1 MYTYKQEFLDY
12 LRKVRGFSSR
22 TIETYDFNVNKL
34 HVFLACP
41 QLDCAKRSDI
51 ADFICY
57 LHEQGYNP
65 STINNYISSITTYYN
80 YVCNF
85 IDTSLVNPC
94 SCIKHVKSGF
104 RLPRF
109 LTEEQIQKVFDN
121 MQAFSGFQGSR
132 AAAIIALFYHTGIR
146 CSELQSLSISNVD
159 LRNNTIRVI
168 GKRNKERIIPIS
180 NDCRAYLIAWL
191 QYRDY
196 SYDIISYCDNF
207 FISKQGTELTC
218 KQIRYIVKRC
228 LVRIVP
234 GSLAHPHVLRHSF
247 ATHLMNKGCNIEY
260 IRALLGHASVI
271 TTSIYTHTSIENLQ
285 SIYNSIFNRHE

>member
-1 MYTYKQEFLDY
+1 MYTYRQEFLDY
-12 LRKVRGFSSR
+12 LRKVRGFSGR
-22 TIETYDFNVNKL
+22 TVDTYDFNVRKL
-34 HVFLACP
+34 HQFLTPC
-41 QLDCAKRSDI
+41 QLEFATRAYI

-57 LHEQGYNP
+57 LHEQGYHPN
-65 STINNYISSITTYYN
+65 TINNYISSITSYYN
-80 YVCNF
+80 YICNF
-85 IDTSLVNPC
+85 QDATLVNPC

-109 LTEEQIQKVFDN
+109 LTEEQMQKVFDN

-132 AAAIIALFYHTGIR
+132 EAAIIALFYHTGIR

-159 LRNNTIRVI
+159 LSNNTIRVI
-168 GKRNKERIIPIS
+168 GKRNKERVIPIS
-180 NDCRAYLIAWL
+180 NECRHYLIAWL
-191 QYRDY
+191 QYR
-196 SYDIISYCDNF
+196 CDNVSYSDRF

-228 LVRIVP
+228 LVRVVP
-234 GSLAHPHVLRHSF
+234 ESLAHPHVLRHSF

-285 SIYNSIFNRHE
+285 SIYNSIFNHHA

>member
-1 MYTYKQEFLDY
+1 MYTYKREFIDY

-22 TIETYDFNVNKL
+22 TIETYDFNVRKL
-34 HVFLACP
+34 CEFLPCTADEVTR
-41 QLDCAKRSDI
+41 LNI

-65 STINNYISSITTYYN
+65 NTINNYISSITTYYSF
-80 YVCNF
+80 VCNF

-109 LTEEQIQKVFDN
+109 LTEQQMQEVFDN
-121 MQAFSGFQGSR
+121 LKAFSGFQGSR
-132 AAAIIALFYHTGIR
+132 KAAIIALFYHTGIR
-146 CSELQSLSISNVD
+146 CSELQSLSINNVN
-159 LRNNTIRVI
+159 LSKNTIRVI

-191 QYRDY
+191 QYRHDV
-196 SYDIISYCDNF
+196 ISYCDNF

-228 LVRIVP
+228 LVRVVP
-234 GSLAHPHVLRHSF
+234 ESLAHPHVLRHSF

-271 TTSIYTHTSIENLQ
+271 TTSIYTHTSIEKLQ
-285 SIYNSIFNRHE
+285 SIYNSIFNRHA

>member
-22 TIETYDFNVNKL
+22 TIETYDFNVGKL
-34 HVFLACP
+34 YACLP
-41 QLDCAKRSDI
+41 CATDKATRHDI

-65 STINNYISSITTYYN
+65 NTINNYISSITTYYN
-80 YVCNF
+80 FICNF

-109 LTEEQIQKVFDN
+109 LTEEQMQQVFANLNDCN
-121 MQAFSGFQGSR
+121 SFQSSR
-132 AAAIIALFYHTGIR
+132 EAAIVALFYHTGIR
-146 CSELQSLSISNVD
+146 CSELQSLTMQDVD
-159 LRNNTIRVI
+159 FNNKTIRVI
-168 GKRNKERIIPIS
+168 GKRNKERIIPFS
-180 NDCRAYLIAWL
+180 EDCRWFLMRWFTFKTMN
-191 QYRDY
+191 
-196 SYDIISYCDNF
+196 ISFSDKF

-228 LVRIVP
+228 LIRVVP
-234 GSLAHPHVLRHSF
+234 ESLAHPHVLRHSF

>member
-1 MYTYKQEFLDY
+1 MYTYRQDFLDY

-22 TIETYDFNVNKL
+22 TIDTYDFNVRKL
-34 HVFLACP
+34 HEFLTPCQIEFATR
-41 QLDCAKRSDI
+41 AYI

-57 LHEQGYNP
+57 LHEHGYNP
-65 STINNYISSITTYYN
+65 NTINNYISSITTYYSF
-80 YVCNF
+80 VCNF
-85 IDTSLVNPC
+85 VNTSLTNPC
-94 SCIKHVKSGF
+94 TCIKHVKSGF

-109 LTEEQIQKVFDN
+109 LTEQQMQEVFDN
-121 MQAFSGFQGSR
+121 LKAFSGFQGSR
-132 AAAIIALFYHTGIR
+132 EAAIIALFYHTGIR
-146 CSELQSLSISNVD
+146 CSELQSLSINNVD
-159 LRNNTIRVI
+159 LSNNAIRVI

-191 QYRDY
+191 QYRHDV
-196 SYDIISYCDNF
+196 ISYCDNF

-228 LVRIVP
+228 LVRVVP
-234 GSLAHPHVLRHSF
+234 ESLAHPHVLRHSF

-285 SIYNSIFNRHE
+285 SIYNSIFNRHA

>member
-1 MYTYKQEFLDY
+1 MYTYKREFVDY

-34 HVFLACP
+34 CEYLPCMAYE
-41 QLDCAKRSDI
+41 ATRNDI

-65 STINNYISSITTYYN
+65 NTINNYISSITTYYSF
-80 YVCNF
+80 VCNF

-109 LTEEQIQKVFDN
+109 LTEEQMQKVFDN
-121 MQAFSGFQGSR
+121 MQAYSGFQGSR

-146 CSELQSLSISNVD
+146 CSALQSLSSSNVD

-191 QYRDY
+191 QYR
-196 SYDIISYCDNF
+196 YDVISYCDNF

-228 LVRIVP
+228 LMRVVP
-234 GSLAHPHVLRHSF
+234 ESLAHPHVLRHSF

-271 TTSIYTHTSIENLQ
+271 TTSIYTHTSIANLQ

>member
-22 TIETYDFNVNKL
+22 TIETYDFNLNKL
-34 HVFLACP
+34 YVFLACP
-41 QLDCAKRSDI
+41 QLDFAKRSDI

-65 STINNYISSITTYYN
+65 NTINNYISSITTYYSF
-80 YVCNF
+80 VCNF
-85 IDTSLVNPC
+85 VNTSLTNPC
-94 SCIKHVKSGF
+94 TCIKHVKSGF

-109 LTEEQIQKVFDN
+109 LTEQQMQEVFN
-121 MQAFSGFQGSR
+121 NLKAFSGFQGSR
-132 AAAIIALFYHTGIR
+132 ESAIIALFYHTGIR
-146 CSELQSLSISNVD
+146 CSELQSLSINNVD
-159 LRNNTIRVI
+159 LSNNTIRVI

-191 QYRDY
+191 QYRHDV
-196 SYDIISYCDNF
+196 ISYCDNF

-228 LVRIVP
+228 LVRVVP
-234 GSLAHPHVLRHSF
+234 ESLAHPHVLRHSF

-271 TTSIYTHTSIENLQ
+271 TTSIYTHTSIECLQ

>member
-1 MYTYKQEFLDY
+1 MYTYKREFVDY

-34 HVFLACP
+34 CEYLPCMAYE
-41 QLDCAKRSDI
+41 ATRNDI

-65 STINNYISSITTYYN
+65 NTINNYISSITTYYSF
-80 YVCNF
+80 VCNF
-85 IDTSLVNPC
+85 VNTSLTNPC
-94 SCIKHVKSGF
+94 TCIKHVKSGF

-109 LTEEQIQKVFDN
+109 LTEEQMQQVFANLNQCDD
-121 MQAFSGFQGSR
+121 FQCAR
-132 AAAIIALFYHTGIR
+132 EAAIIALFYHTGIR
-146 CSELQSLSISNVD
+146 CSELQSLTMRDID
-159 LRNNTIRVI
+159 FAYNTIRVI
-168 GKRNKERIIPIS
+168 GKRNKERIIPFS
-180 NDCRAYLIAWL
+180 DDCRKFLVHWITFKMMN
-191 QYRDY
+191 
-196 SYDIISYCDNF
+196 ISFSDRF
-207 FISKQGTELTC
+207 FITKQGTELTC

-228 LVRIVP
+228 LVRVVP
-234 GSLAHPHVLRHSF
+234 ESLAHPHVLRHSF

-271 TTSIYTHTSIENLQ
+271 TTSIYTHTSIANLQ

>member
-1 MYTYKQEFLDY
+1 MYTYKREFVDY

-22 TIETYDFNVNKL
+22 TIETYDFNVRKL
-34 HVFLACP
+34 CEFLPCTADEATR
-41 QLDCAKRSDI
+41 LNI

-65 STINNYISSITTYYN
+65 NTINNYISSITTYYN
-80 YVCNF
+80 FVCNF

-109 LTEEQIQKVFDN
+109 LTEQQ
-121 MQAFSGFQGSR
+121 MQEIFNNLKAFSGFQGSR
-132 AAAIIALFYHTGIR
+132 EAAVIALFYHTGIR

-159 LRNNTIRVI
+159 LSNNTIRVI
-168 GKRNKERIIPIS
+168 GKRNKERVIPIS
-180 NDCRAYLIAWL
+180 NDCRHFLIAWI
-191 QYRDY
+191 QYRHDV
-196 SYDIISYCDNF
+196 ISYCDKF

-228 LVRIVP
+228 LVRVVP
-234 GSLAHPHVLRHSF
+234 ESLAHPHVLRHSF

-285 SIYNSIFNRHE
+285 SIYNSIFNRHA

>member
-22 TIETYDFNVNKL
+22 TIETYDFNVRKL
-34 HVFLACP
+34 CEFLPCTADEVTR
-41 QLDCAKRSDI
+41 LNI

-65 STINNYISSITTYYN
+65 NTINNYISSITTYYSF
-80 YVCNF
+80 VCNF
-85 IDTSLVNPC
+85 VNTSLTNPC
-94 SCIKHVKSGF
+94 TCIKHVKSGF

-109 LTEEQIQKVFDN
+109 LTEQQMQEVFDN
-121 MQAFSGFQGSR
+121 LKAFSGFQGSR
-132 AAAIIALFYHTGIR
+132 EAAIIALFYHTGIR
-146 CSELQSLSISNVD
+146 CSELQSLSINNVD
-159 LRNNTIRVI
+159 LSNNTIRVI

-180 NDCRAYLIAWL
+180 NDCRAYIIAWL
-191 QYRDY
+191 QYRHDV
-196 SYDIISYCDNF
+196 ISYCDNF

-228 LVRIVP
+228 LVRVVP
-234 GSLAHPHVLRHSF
+234 ESLAHPHVLRHSF

>member
-34 HVFLACP
+34 CEFLPCTADEATR
-41 QLDCAKRSDI
+41 LDI

-65 STINNYISSITTYYN
+65 NTINNYISSITTYYN
-80 YVCNF
+80 FVCNF
-85 IDTSLVNPC
+85 VNTSLTNPC
-94 SCIKHVKSGF
+94 TCIKHVKSGF

-109 LTEEQIQKVFDN
+109 LTEQQMQEVFDN
-121 MQAFSGFQGSR
+121 LKAFAGFQGSR
-132 AAAIIALFYHTGIR
+132 EAAIIALFYHTGIR
-146 CSELQSLSISNVD
+146 CSELQSLSINNVS
-159 LRNNTIRVI
+159 LSNNTIRVI

-191 QYRDY
+191 QYRHDV
-196 SYDIISYCDNF
+196 ISYCDNF

-228 LVRIVP
+228 LVRVVP
-234 GSLAHPHVLRHSF
+234 ESLAHPHVLRHSF

-285 SIYNSIFNRHE
+285 SIYNSIFNHHA

>member
-22 TIETYDFNVNKL
+22 TIETYDFNVRKL
-34 HVFLACP
+34 CEFLPCTADEATR
-41 QLDCAKRSDI
+41 LNI

-65 STINNYISSITTYYN
+65 NTINNYISSITTYYN
-80 YVCNF
+80 YICNF
-85 IDTSLVNPC
+85 VDTSLTNPC
-94 SCIKHVKSGF
+94 TCIKHVKSGF

-109 LTEEQIQKVFDN
+109 LTEQQMQEVFDN
-121 MQAFSGFQGSR
+121 LKAFSGFQGSR
-132 AAAIIALFYHTGIR
+132 EAAIIALFYHTGIR
-146 CSELQSLSISNVD
+146 CSELQSLSINNVD
-159 LRNNTIRVI
+159 LSNNTIRVI

-180 NDCRAYLIAWL
+180 NDCRAYIIAWL
-191 QYRDY
+191 QYRHDV
-196 SYDIISYCDNF
+196 ISYCDNF

-228 LVRIVP
+228 LVRVVP
-234 GSLAHPHVLRHSF
+234 ESLAHPHVLRHSF

-285 SIYNSIFNRHE
+285 SIYNSIFNRHA

>member
-1 MYTYKQEFLDY
+1 MYTYKQEFIDY

-34 HVFLACP
+34 CEFLPCTADEATR
-41 QLDCAKRSDI
+41 LDI

-65 STINNYISSITTYYN
+65 NTINNYISSITTYYSF
-80 YVCNF
+80 VCNF
-85 IDTSLVNPC
+85 VNTSLTNPC
-94 SCIKHVKSGF
+94 TCIKHVKSGF

-109 LTEEQIQKVFDN
+109 LTEQQMQEVFYN
-121 MQAFSGFQGSR
+121 LQAFSGFQGSR
-132 AAAIIALFYHTGIR
+132 EAAIIALFYHTGIR
-146 CSELQSLSISNVD
+146 CSELQSLSINNVS
-159 LRNNTIRVI
+159 LSNNTIRVI

-191 QYRDY
+191 QYRHDV
-196 SYDIISYCDNF
+196 ISFCDNF
-207 FISKQGTELTC
+207 FISKQGTDLTC

-228 LVRIVP
+228 LVRFVP
-234 GSLAHPHVLRHSF
+234 ESLAHPHVLRHSF

-285 SIYNSIFNRHE
+285 SIYNSIFNHHA

>member
-1 MYTYKQEFLDY
+1 MYTYKREFIDY
-12 LRKVRGFSSR
+12 LKKVRGFSSR

-34 HVFLACP
+34 CEYLPCMAYEATRH
-41 QLDCAKRSDI
+41 DI

-65 STINNYISSITTYYN
+65 NTINNYISSITTYYSF
-80 YVCNF
+80 VCNF
-85 IDTSLVNPC
+85 INTSLVNPC

-109 LTEEQIQKVFDN
+109 LTEEQMQQVFANLNQYED
-121 MQAFSGFQGSR
+121 FQCAR
-132 AAAIIALFYHTGIR
+132 EAAIIALFYHTGIR
-146 CSELQSLSISNVD
+146 CSELQSLTMKDVD
-159 LRNNTIRVI
+159 FARNTIRVI
-168 GKRNKERIIPIS
+168 GKRNKERIIPFS
-180 NDCRAYLIAWL
+180 DDCRKFLAHWIAFKMMN
-191 QYRDY
+191 
-196 SYDIISYCDNF
+196 ISFSDRF

-228 LVRIVP
+228 LIRVVP
-234 GSLAHPHVLRHSF
+234 ESLAHPHVLRHSF

-285 SIYNSIFNRHE
+285 SIYNSIFNRHA

>member
-34 HVFLACP
+34 CACLP
-41 QLDCAKRSDI
+41 CATEKATRHDI
-51 ADFICY
+51 ADFICS
-57 LHEQGYNP
+57 LHEKGYNP
-65 STINNYISSITTYYN
+65 NTINNYISSISTYYN

-85 IDTSLVNPC
+85 EDTSLVNPC

-109 LTEEQIQKVFDN
+109 LTEEQMQQVFANLNKCND
-121 MQAFSGFQGSR
+121 FQSSR
-132 AAAIIALFYHTGIR
+132 EAAIVALFYHTGIR
-146 CSELQSLSISNVD
+146 CAELQSLTMKDVD
-159 LRNNTIRVI
+159 FNNNTIRVI
-168 GKRNKERIIPIS
+168 GKRNKERIIPFS
-180 NDCRAYLIAWL
+180 EDCRWFLMRWFTFKMMN
-191 QYRDY
+191 
-196 SYDIISYCDNF
+196 ISFSDRF
-207 FISKQGTELTC
+207 FIAKQGTELTC

-228 LVRIVP
+228 LMRVVP
-234 GSLAHPHVLRHSF
+234 ESLAHPHVLRHSF

>member
-1 MYTYKQEFLDY
+1 MYTYRQEFLDY
-12 LRKVRGFSSR
+12 LRKVRGFSGR
-22 TIETYDFNVNKL
+22 TVETYDFNVNKL
-34 HVFLACP
+34 HLFLPCP
-41 QLDCAKRSDI
+41 QLDYAKRSDI

-65 STINNYISSITTYYN
+65 NTINNYISSIIAYYN

-109 LTEEQIQKVFDN
+109 LTEQQMQEVFDN
-121 MQAFSGFQGSR
+121 LESFSGFQGSR
-132 AAAIIALFYHTGIR
+132 CAAIVALFYHTGIR
-146 CSELQSLSISNVD
+146 CSELQSLSINNVD
-159 LRNNTIRVI
+159 LSNNTIRVI
-168 GKRNKERIIPIS
+168 GKRNKERVIPIS
-180 NDCRAYLIAWL
+180 NECRHFLIAWL
-191 QYRDY
+191 QSR
-196 SYDIISYCDNF
+196 YDIISYCDKF

-228 LVRIVP
+228 LIRVVP
-234 GSLAHPHVLRHSF
+234 ESLAHPHVLRHSF

-285 SIYNSIFNRHE
+285 SIYNSIFNRHA